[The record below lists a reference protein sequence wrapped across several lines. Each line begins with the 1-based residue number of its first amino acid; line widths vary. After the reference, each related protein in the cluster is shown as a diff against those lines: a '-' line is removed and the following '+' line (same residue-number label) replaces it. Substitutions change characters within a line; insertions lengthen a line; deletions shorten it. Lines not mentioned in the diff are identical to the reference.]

1 MVSVFRTTIF
11 LFCSLVE
18 WRSTHFWFWHMK
30 KKMKEGEREERRGRR
45 YLTLCSCQNLWGSVV
60 VDNKQCKT
68 KREQIHNLNMRYRC
82 TGPENKCQ
90 TEEFFFLPIADQPH
104 PHWLWLGTMDNKCR
118 SYFSKSPLLRPI
130 ITCSSLPLADFV
142 KEDSKDV
149 RFF

>member
-60 VDNKQCKT
+60 VDNKQHKT
-68 KREQIHNLNMRYRC
+68 KREQIHNLNKRYRC
-82 TGPENKCQ
+82 ARPENKCL

-104 PHWLWLGTMDNKCR
+104 WLWLGTMGNKSR
-118 SYFSKSPLLRPI
+118 SFFPKVQSTSRWYCERRFQGHKVLLILTLQP
-130 ITCSSLPLADFV
+130 S
-142 KEDSKDV
+142 
-149 RFF
+149 